1 MKSYNFQI
9 ALKNITPKKMN
20 QSKVDMHMNGHLEKL
35 NVVNAGYFEWMD
47 KFLTY
52 MSNEEKS
59 INPENKLKILDIGCG
74 TGELVVLMNML
85 GHEAYG
91 LICIGNILI
100 LPKYLQAKTK

>member
-9 ALKNITPKKMN
+9 ALKILLPRKMN

-52 MSNEEKS
+52 
-59 INPENKLKILDIGCG
+59 
-74 TGELVVLMNML
+74 V
-85 GHEAYG
+85 
-91 LICIGNILI
+91 
-100 LPKYLQAKTK
+100 